1 MKGQPHSLKKVT
13 KVGST
18 HCTTHNNSGRIQH
31 SNLSNGQILEIETE
45 QRHSKTY
52 TSYETNGF
60 NWYIEYSILKQ
71 KNIPSTQHLM
81 ETSPKLTIQSV
92 RKQASTD
99 TRLKLSHTNY

>member
-1 MKGQPHSLKKVT
+1 VGDFNNPLSPMDKLLK
-13 KVGST
+13 
-18 HCTTHNNSGRIQH
+18 
-31 SNLSNGQILEIETE
+31 QIK
-45 QRHSKTY
+45 QRHS
-52 TSYETNGF
+52 ETKRGYGPNGF